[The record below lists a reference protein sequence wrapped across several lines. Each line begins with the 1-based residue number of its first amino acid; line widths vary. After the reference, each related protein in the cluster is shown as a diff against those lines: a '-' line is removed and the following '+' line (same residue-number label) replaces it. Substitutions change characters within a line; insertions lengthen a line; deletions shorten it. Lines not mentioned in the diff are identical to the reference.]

1 MFPLPFSNKNTVIT
15 KIKIINNPPMEAPI
29 IIGVES
35 GLSVTVESFVVK
47 RSVKSKN
54 VVSIPSVQDI
64 SITYSEVVLT

>member
-1 MFPLPFSNKNTVIT
+1 
-15 KIKIINNPPMEAPI
+15 MEAPI